1 MFWIHFKKV
10 GAIISSEIS
19 LNARVIHKT
28 ISSSNGFFWWSVTVK
43 AWIPSAIHCIQPFHY
58 CRNTKC
64 NKTEANLRGTRATVD
79 WSSRF
84 KANTAVASQ
93 SHDLQSV
100 INEEASQATTSGLL
114 NSKTHVRLS
123 SEFLAFT
130 IFDWSPKSEH
140 FFFVWTLFFC
150 GSFNEDG

>member
-79 WSSRF
+79 WSSRL
-84 KANTAVASQ
+84 KQILQ
-93 SHDLQSV
+93 SHLSHSVTRSSKCHKRGGFPSHHIRTAELQ
-100 INEEASQATTSGLL
+100 N
-114 NSKTHVRLS
+114 THSLV
-123 SEFLAFT
+123 F
-130 IFDWSPKSEH
+130 
-140 FFFVWTLFFC
+140 
-150 GSFNEDG
+150 